1 MSDLDC
7 PICGKRLDPQVLK
20 KVGLDAIS
28 AEMLHE
34 KAHSGKLVPL
44 VQLGSIAENYLK
56 PERFKA
62 EAEILKV
69 VERLMEKQ
77 RQFVKD
83 VAEAGE
89 DERTQIVE
97 RYEKEL
103 AEGKEEMDSIH
114 MANKEV
120 LEGIRDDLAAIGKK
134 IVGVGIGKV
143 GEFVTIKDLQAA
155 FISDE
160 FNDRRSDENGSDIVA
175 EVREGTLIIGKAVI
189 SVKYQEKWS
198 GSFLD
203 QLKKN
208 LSEEG
213 TRWGMLVTRVF
224 PANALSDKADMT
236 KEGYFIVKPEYASV
250 AYYGLRMAI
259 KEAWEAAKQAKT
271 VEERM
276 KEEERIIEAL
286 RDWVSGD
293 RFREVSEALDRA
305 RKAAE
310 EAQDLV
316 RKWQVYTKNQ
326 GDRVNEKNREI
337 VEELARSMGLL
348 DDLKDRLGSQETP
361 VLSDFVG
368 AKKAR
373 KPKRTARS

>member
-1 MSDLDC
+1 MPDLGC
-7 PICGKRLDPQVLK
+7 PICGGRLDPNLVK
-20 KVGLDAIS
+20 KVGLDAVS

-34 KAHSGKLVPL
+34 KAHSGRLVPL
-44 VQLGSIAENYLK
+44 VELGTIAENYLK
-56 PERFKA
+56 PERFRA

-69 VERLMEKQ
+69 VERLMDKQ

-83 VAEAGE
+83 IAEAGE
-89 DERTQIVE
+89 DERTEIVA

-103 AEGKEEMDSIH
+103 AEGKEEMDSIQL
-114 MANKEV
+114 ASKEV
-120 LEGIRDDLAAIGKK
+120 LQSIRDDLAVIGKK

-143 GEFVTIKDLQAA
+143 GEFLTIKDLQAA
-155 FISDE
+155 FTSDE
-160 FNDRRSDENGSDIVA
+160 FNDKHSDEKGSDILA
-175 EVREGTLIIGKAVI
+175 EVREGTSTVGTAVV

-198 GSFLD
+198 GSFVE

-208 LSEEG
+208 MSDEG

-224 PANALSDKADMT
+224 PANALNDKAAMT

-259 KEAWEAAKQAKT
+259 KAAWEAAKQAKT
-271 VEERM
+271 AQELL
-276 KEEERIIEAL
+276 KQEERIIEAL

-305 RKAAE
+305 RRAAE
-310 EAQDLV
+310 ETQDLV
-316 RKWQVYTKNQ
+316 RKWQVYAKNQ

-337 VEELARSMGLL
+337 VEELAHGMGLL
-348 DDLKDRLGSQETP
+348 DDLKERLGSHGAPLLT
-361 VLSDFVG
+361 DFTAG
-368 AKKAR
+368 KKAR
-373 KPKRTARS
+373 RSRRVVRS

>member
-7 PICGKRLDPQVLK
+7 PICGKKLDPQAVK
-20 KVGLDAIS
+20 KVGLDATS

-44 VQLGSIAENYLK
+44 VELGTIAENYLK

-83 VAEAGE
+83 LTEAGE
-89 DERTQIVE
+89 DERTEIVD

-103 AEGKEEMDSIH
+103 AEGKEEMDSIQL
-114 MANKEV
+114 ANKEI
-120 LEGIRDDLAAIGKK
+120 LQGIRDDLAAIGKK

-143 GEFVTIKDLQAA
+143 GEFLTIKDLQAA
-155 FISDE
+155 FTSDE
-160 FNDRRSDENGSDIVA
+160 FNDKHSDEKGSDIIA
-175 EVREGTLIIGKAVI
+175 EVREGPSTIGTAVV

-198 GSFLD
+198 GSFLE

-208 LSEEG
+208 MKDEG

-224 PANALSDKADMT
+224 PANALSDNADMT

-259 KEAWEAAKQAKT
+259 KEAREAAKQAKT
-271 VEERM
+271 AQDLL
-276 KEEERIIEAL
+276 KEEERIVEAL
-286 RDWVSGD
+286 RDWVSGN

-305 RKAAE
+305 RRAAE

-316 RKWQVYTKNQ
+316 RKWQVYAKNQ

-337 VEELARSMGLL
+337 VEELAKSMGLL
-348 DDLKDRLGSQETP
+348 DDLKERLGSHEAP
-361 VLSDFVG
+361 VLADFPAG
-368 AKKAR
+368 KKAR
-373 KPKRTARS
+373 KTRRVLSS

>member
-7 PICGKRLDPQVLK
+7 PICGKRLDPQAVK
-20 KVGLDAIS
+20 RVGLDAIS

-44 VQLGSIAENYLK
+44 VQLGTIAENYLK

-69 VERLMEKQ
+69 VERLMDKQ

-83 VAEAGE
+83 IAEAGE
-89 DERTQIVE
+89 DERTEIVE

-103 AEGKEEMDSIH
+103 ADSKEEMDNIQV
-114 MANKEV
+114 ANKEV

-134 IVGVGIGKV
+134 IVGVGIGKI

-160 FNDRRSDENGSDIVA
+160 FNDKRSDEKGSDIIA
-175 EVREGTLIIGKAVI
+175 EVREGTSTVGKAVV

-198 GSFLD
+198 GSFLE

-208 LSEEG
+208 MSEEG
-213 TRWGMLVTRVF
+213 TRWGMLVTKVF

-271 VEERM
+271 AQERWNQ
-276 KEEERIIEAL
+276 EERIIEAL

-293 RFREVSEALDRA
+293 RFRDVSEALDRA

-316 RKWQVYTKNQ
+316 RKWQVYAKNQ

-337 VEELARSMGLL
+337 VEELAKSMGLL
-348 DDLKDRLGSQETP
+348 DDLKERLGSQETP
-361 VLSDFVG
+361 VLADFVVT
-368 AKKAR
+368 KKVR
-373 KPKRTARS
+373 KPKRMARS